1 MLTLPTSRLVLRDF
15 VESDWSVIYALSQES
30 IVTRYQTWL
39 RLSTVAEAQHWVQN
53 AIYHNSLQPR
63 RAYNL
68 AVVHQHQVIGWIG
81 WGRATNSALGDY
93 DVGYALLPSAWG
105 HGFMTE
111 ALHAAI
117 TYMFQ
122 RLDAHQVFGECA
134 SMNIASA
141 RVMEKVGM
149 TLSATWIEQNQTT
162 GEEEEHRRYTID
174 VTAWQNVDKT
184 MSAG

>member
-1 MLTLPTSRLVLRDF
+1 MLTLHTSRLVLRDF
-15 VESDWSVIYALSQES
+15 VESDWSAIYALSQES
-30 IVTRYQTWL
+30 IVTQYQTWL

-93 DVGYALLPSAWG
+93 AFGYALLPAAWG

-111 ALHAAI
+111 ALYE
-117 TYMFQ
+117 TMSYMFQ
-122 RLDAHQVFGECA
+122 SLDACRIFGECA
-134 SMNIASA
+134 STNIASA

-149 TLSATWIEQNQTT
+149 TLSATWIEQSQAT
-162 GEEEEHRRYTID
+162 GEEEEQRRYTMN
-174 VTAWQNVDKT
+174 VTKWQNLAKT

>member
-1 MLTLPTSRLVLRDF
+1 MLTLPTARLVLRDF
-15 VESDWSVIYALSQES
+15 VASDWSAIYALSQES
-30 IVTRYQTWL
+30 SVTQYQTWL
-39 RLSTVAEAQHWVQN
+39 RLSTKKAAQQWVQN
-53 AIYHNSLQPR
+53 AMYHNLVQPR

-68 AVVHQHQVIGWIG
+68 AVVHQQQVIGWIG
-81 WGRATNSALGDY
+81 WGRATNSVLGDY
-93 DVGYALLPSAWG
+93 NFGYALLPATWG

-122 RLDAHQVFGECA
+122 TLDARQVFGECA
-134 SMNIASA
+134 SMNTASA

-149 TLSATWIEQNQTT
+149 LLSATWIEQDQIT

-174 VTAWQNVDKT
+174 VTAWQN
-184 MSAG
+184 AGKSP

>member
-1 MLTLPTSRLVLRDF
+1 MLMLPTSRLVLRDF
-15 VESDWSVIYALSQES
+15 VESDWPTIYALSQEP

-81 WGRATNSALGDY
+81 WGRAANSAFGDY
-93 DVGYALLPSAWG
+93 DFGYALLPVAWG

-111 ALHAAI
+111 ALHAAMS
-117 TYMFQ
+117 YMFQ
-122 RLDAHQVFGECA
+122 SHDARRIFGECA
-134 SMNIASA
+134 STNIASA

-149 TLSATWIEQNQTT
+149 TLSATWTEQNQAT
-162 GEEEEHRRYTID
+162 GEEEEHRRYTMD
-174 VTAWQNVDKT
+174 VTAWRNVAKAT
-184 MSAG
+184 SAG